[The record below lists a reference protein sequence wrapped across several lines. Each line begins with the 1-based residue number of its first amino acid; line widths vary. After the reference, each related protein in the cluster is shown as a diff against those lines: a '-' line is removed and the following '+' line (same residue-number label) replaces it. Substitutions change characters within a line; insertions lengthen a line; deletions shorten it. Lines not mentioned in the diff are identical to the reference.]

1 MTSKEPFR
9 WVAERGKCDLGS
21 KFEELYLAVK
31 NDVSD
36 MNGLPQRKRRK
47 YLFDIQND
55 NGLGTQFKV
64 VRCEDGNLNM
74 PQVSGVTFE
83 KSEQAIIVN
92 SIDYLADAMVIVPVW
107 DETASSCRMYVK
119 EDHYELWQLSQK
131 ALGTF
136 FFG

>member
-1 MTSKEPFR
+1 MTSKEPYN

-31 NDVSD
+31 NDVSY
-36 MNGLPQRKRRK
+36 MNGLPQRKRRN
-47 YLFDIQND
+47 YLFDIQNG

-64 VRCEDGNLNM
+64 VRCEGGNPNM
-74 PQVSGVTFE
+74 PQASGVTFE

-92 SIDYLADAMVIVPVW
+92 SKDYLADAMVIVPAW
-107 DETASSCRMYVK
+107 DETTSSCQMYVN
-119 EDHYELWQLSQK
+119 EDRYEIWQLSQK